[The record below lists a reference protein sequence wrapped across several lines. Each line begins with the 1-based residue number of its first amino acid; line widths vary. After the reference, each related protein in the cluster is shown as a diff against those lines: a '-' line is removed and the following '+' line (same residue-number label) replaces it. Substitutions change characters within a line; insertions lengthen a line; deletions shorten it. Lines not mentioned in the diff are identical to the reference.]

1 MEMIGQQHIA
11 ASRARVWDA
20 LNDPDILRS
29 CIPGCQTL
37 EQNGDDSFTATAE
50 IRIGPIGAR
59 FKGAVALTGIEPL
72 QGYTITGQGSSG
84 LAGNAKGS
92 AKVQLSDDGEGTLVS
107 YVVNAEVGGR
117 MAQLGGPIIE
127 ATARQLSGKFF
138 ARFAELVGEAAPAA
152 STGAKAG
159 HPSGFDAQ
167 AGSVPVETP
176 SPAQSPARAHGLPM
190 AWILATVVAAMAG
203 FLIGR
208 GQAASVS
215 DWTGLAIGLM
225 VIVVAAAGFDF
236 GKRAAP
242 TITIDAATL
251 HSFLQRAQP

>member
-20 LNDPDILRS
+20 LNDPDVLRS

-37 EQNGDDSFTATAE
+37 ERNGDDSFTATAE
-50 IRIGPIGAR
+50 IKIGPIGAR
-59 FKGAVALTGIEPL
+59 FKGAVSLTGIEPL
-72 QGYTITGQGSSG
+72 QGYTIGGQGSG
-84 LAGNAKGS
+84 GVAGNAKGS
-92 AKVQLSDDGEGTLVS
+92 AKVRLSDEGAGTLVS
-107 YVVNAEVGGR
+107 YVVDAEVGGR

-138 ARFAELVGEAAPAA
+138 ARFAELVGETAPATSDGVKAAPPEVSEAH
-152 STGAKAG
+152 AG
-159 HPSGFDAQ
+159 TVLAEGQ
-167 AGSVPVETP
+167 
-176 SPAQSPARAHGLPM
+176 SPARNPARAHGWQM

-208 GQAASVS
+208 GQAAAGS
-215 DWTGLAIGLM
+215 DWAGLAIGLM
-225 VIVVAAAGFDF
+225 VIVVAAAGFEF
-236 GKRAAP
+236 GRRAAP

-251 HSFLQRAQP
+251 QSLLQRAQP